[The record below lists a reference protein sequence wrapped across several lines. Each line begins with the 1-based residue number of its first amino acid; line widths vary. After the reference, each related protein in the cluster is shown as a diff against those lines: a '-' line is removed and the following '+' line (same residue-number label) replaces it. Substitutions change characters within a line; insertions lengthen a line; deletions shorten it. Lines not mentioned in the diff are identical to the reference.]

1 MNNKVLEGVRVVDLT
16 TAYSAPFATMQLA
29 DFGAEVIKVE
39 NAATG
44 DPARTWNPI
53 YKGWSVQFF
62 NMNRNKK
69 SITLNLKTDEGKQI
83 LFDLVKTADV
93 VVENFRP
100 GVMKRLGIDYEVL
113 RAIKPDIIMASLSGY
128 GQTGPYAQRG
138 AYSNLAEALSGV
150 MSVTGYPDGKPT
162 GSGVAFGDSIGG
174 LFTIVVAKRL
184 TIVSTQKSHQGP

>member
-1 MNNKVLEGVRVVDLT
+1 MNKHVLEGIRVVDLT

-69 SITLNLKTDEGKQI
+69 SIK
-83 LFDLVKTADV
+83 
-93 VVENFRP
+93 
-100 GVMKRLGIDYEVL
+100 
-113 RAIKPDIIMASLSGY
+113 
-128 GQTGPYAQRG
+128 
-138 AYSNLAEALSGV
+138 
-150 MSVTGYPDGKPT
+150 
-162 GSGVAFGDSIGG
+162 
-174 LFTIVVAKRL
+174 FTI
-184 TIVSTQKSHQGP
+184 

>member
-1 MNNKVLEGVRVVDLT
+1 MNKHVLEGIRVVDLT

-69 SITLNLKTDEGKQI
+69 SITLNLKT
-83 LFDLVKTADV
+83 
-93 VVENFRP
+93 
-100 GVMKRLGIDYEVL
+100 
-113 RAIKPDIIMASLSGY
+113 
-128 GQTGPYAQRG
+128 
-138 AYSNLAEALSGV
+138 
-150 MSVTGYPDGKPT
+150 
-162 GSGVAFGDSIGG
+162 
-174 LFTIVVAKRL
+174 
-184 TIVSTQKSHQGP
+184 